1 MVMISYLSFLFFY
14 VKCKIMYDFI
24 QQAIFVLKTD
34 AIVIFVSY
42 VSFDLSCL

>member
-1 MVMISYLSFLFFY
+1 MVMISYLSFLFFRII
-14 VKCKIMYDFI
+14 CKIMYYFI
-24 QQAIFVLKTD
+24 QQVIFVLKTD